1 MFCTFAAMKICRK
14 LVAGLLLVGILANC
28 FNYWIVSTSYHF
40 NKSYISSVL
49 CTNKDKPALHCE
61 GKCFLDIKL
70 KELEQKNKHE
80 QEHMKRVI
88 ETVAPEKTSL
98 VFKTFETEVETTI
111 PNYLQQKPV
120 GKTNIIFHPPKAA

>member
-1 MFCTFAAMKICRK
+1 MKICRK
-14 LVAGLLLVGILANC
+14 IVAGLLLVGILANC
-28 FNYWIVSTSYHF
+28 FNYWIISTSYHF

-49 CTNKDKPALHCE
+49 CTNKDKPERHCE

-70 KELEQKNKHE
+70 KELEQKNKQE

-88 ETVAPEKTSL
+88 ETVAPFSASL
-98 VFKTFETEVETTI
+98 VFKTFETEVETAI

-120 GKTNIIFHPPKAA
+120 GITSIIFHPPKVA

>member
-1 MFCTFAAMKICRK
+1 MR
-14 LVAGLLLVGILANC
+14 
-28 FNYWIVSTSYHF
+28 
-40 NKSYISSVL
+40 
-49 CTNKDKPALHCE
+49 

-70 KELEQKNKHE
+70 KELEQKNKQE
-80 QEHMKRVI
+80 QEHIKRVI
-88 ETVAPEKTSL
+88 ETVAAEKTSL

>member
-1 MFCTFAAMKICRK
+1 MKICRK

-70 KELEQKNKHE
+70 KELEQKNKQE
-80 QEHMKRVI
+80 QEHTKRLI
-88 ETVAPEKTSL
+88 ETVAPGEYEL
-98 VFKTFETEVETTI
+98 AFHTFEHILEMPI
-111 PNYLQQKPV
+111 PFYLQQRPI
-120 GKTNIIFHPPKAA
+120 GIANTIYHPPKLV

>member
-1 MFCTFAAMKICRK
+1 M
-14 LVAGLLLVGILANC
+14 
-28 FNYWIVSTSYHF
+28 
-40 NKSYISSVL
+40 
-49 CTNKDKPALHCE
+49 CTNKDKPERHCE

-88 ETVAPEKTSL
+88 ETVAPLRASL

-120 GKTNIIFHPPKAA
+120 GKTSVIFHPPKQA